1 MSKKKAKKTKGDFR
15 TKEKFSAKGALA
27 KRLAISFQA
36 IQNWPADDRKKLL
49 SVLATTLTPAESGE
63 VFFRRVSVEVATAI
77 QEGTVGLIYG
87 PLSEWADG
95 FKKLH
100 ATANAAG
107 KAQVID
113 HGVPKGT
120 KGSKVLLL
128 DGGALEWEAR
138 IRGGGYDA
146 TRYEAL
152 LRAKA
157 NVAEG
162 TLDEPADL
170 EYFLA
175 KYMKTRVVYEMD
187 DERTAKAVSDKV
199 ITQEELDACK
209 LPPSY
214 SLQRPKKVSGIG
226 EVIDVE
232 ASDE

>member
-1 MSKKKAKKTKGDFR
+1 MSKKTKSAATKAALLKQQK
-15 TKEKFSAKGALA
+15 ALA
-27 KRLAISFQA
+27 KRPPPQTQL
-36 IQNWPADDRKKLL
+36 
-49 SVLATTLTPAESGE
+49 TTAEKGAL
-63 VFFRRVSVEVATAI
+63 FFRSIAEEVAQAI

-107 KAQVID
+107 KQQIID
-113 HGVPKGT
+113 HGVPKG
-120 KGSKVLLL
+120 KNGSKVLML

-138 IRGGGYDA
+138 IRGGGYD
-146 TRYEAL
+146 TERYEAL
-152 LRAKA
+152 LRAK
-157 NVAEG
+157 VAEDRSFPG
-162 TLDEPADL
+162 GPIAADDV
-170 EYFLA
+170 LA
-175 KYMKTRVVYEMD
+175 KYMRARVVYEMD
-187 DERTAKAVSDKV
+187 DERTARAISDKV

-232 ASDE
+232 ANDE

>member
-1 MSKKKAKKTKGDFR
+1 MSKKKAKKTK
-15 TKEKFSAKGALA
+15 ALA
-27 KRLAISFQA
+27 KRTEVPFKEIAQWPEQQRRQLFLQLASSLTTAEKGTLFFRDLAAATAQA
-36 IQNWPADDRKKLL
+36 IQD
-49 SVLATTLTPAESGE
+49 
-63 VFFRRVSVEVATAI
+63 
-77 QEGTVGLIYG
+77 GTVGLIYG

-107 KAQVID
+107 KQQIID
-113 HGVPKGT
+113 HGVPKG
-120 KGSKVLLL
+120 KNGSKVLML

-152 LRAKA
+152 VRAKA
-157 NVAEG
+157 FAVAQAAESVI
-162 TLDEPADL
+162 TTDEMDD
-170 EYFLA
+170 FLA
-175 KYMKTRVVYEMD
+175 KYMKARVVYEMD
-187 DERTAKAVSDKV
+187 DERTARALSDKV

-226 EVIDVE
+226 EVVDAE
-232 ASDE
+232 ENDNG

>member
-1 MSKKKAKKTKGDFR
+1 MSKKKAKR
-15 TKEKFSAKGALA
+15 TTREVRALA
-27 KRLAISFQA
+27 KRPTQPQA
-36 IQNWPADDRKKLL
+36 L
-49 SVLATTLTPAESGE
+49 TTAEKGAL
-63 VFFRRVSVEVATAI
+63 FFRSIAEEVAKAI

-100 ATANAAG
+100 ATANQAG
-107 KAQVID
+107 KQQIID
-113 HGVPKGT
+113 HGVSKGT

-152 LRAKA
+152 LRAKLQVRVEA
-157 NVAEG
+157 ERRAAIHLPEQSVA
-162 TLDEPADL
+162 ADVDD
-170 EYFLA
+170 FLA
-175 KYMKTRVVYEMD
+175 KYMKARVIYEMD
-187 DERTAKAVSDKV
+187 DERTARALSDKV

-214 SLQRPKKVSGIG
+214 SLQRPKKVGGIG